1 MHRIRAD
8 SAGPFTPEPA
18 GSGKVSRSRRKMVD
32 ERELIRRA
40 RGGDQQAFEQ
50 LVTLKRERAYRIA
63 LNISGD
69 PDEAADI
76 AQTAFIRLWSSLSKF
91 DENSRFDP
99 WFFRMVV
106 NLAIDVYR
114 KKQRMPHAV
123 PPPADDE
130 PGALPSLTVPGAEA
144 GVMRAEIRMIFNQLA
159 SRLSPAQRAVF
170 TLREIEEIPTD
181 EIAKM
186 LGISA
191 STVRNHLMQARLILQ
206 DAMKRRF
213 PEYFRKGGA

>member
-1 MHRIRAD
+1 
-8 SAGPFTPEPA
+8 
-18 GSGKVSRSRRKMVD
+18 MVD

-40 RGGDQQAFEQ
+40 RTGDQQAFEQ
-50 LVTLKRERAYRIA
+50 LVGLKRERAFRIA
-63 LNISGD
+63 LNIVGD

-76 AQTAFIRLWSSLSKF
+76 AQMAFIRLWSSLSKF

-99 WFFRMVV
+99 WFFRIVV
-106 NLAIDVYR
+106 NLAIDSYR

-130 PGALPSLTVPGAEA
+130 SGALPSTAMPGAEA
-144 GVMRAEIRMIFNQLA
+144 GVMRAEIRSIFNKLA
-159 SRLSPAQRAVF
+159 EELAPAQRAVF
-170 TLREIEEIPTD
+170 TLREIEGIPTD

-186 LGISA
+186 LGITA
-191 STVRNHLMQARLILQ
+191 STVRNHLMQARQVLQ
-206 DAMKRRF
+206 EGMKRRF